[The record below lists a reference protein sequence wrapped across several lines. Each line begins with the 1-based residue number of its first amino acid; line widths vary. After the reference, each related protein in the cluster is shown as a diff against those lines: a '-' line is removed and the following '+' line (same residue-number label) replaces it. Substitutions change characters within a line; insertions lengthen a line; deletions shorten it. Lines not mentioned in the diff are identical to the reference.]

1 MVIDKYYNVLANNEM
16 HYFITSL
23 TEVEFLKTL
32 DATFGSGN
40 YIITEE
46 GRAILSAELSRLKE
60 LVKNGEEILEGTND

>member
-32 DATFGSGN
+32 DATFGIGS

-46 GRAILSAELSRLKE
+46 GWLY
-60 LVKNGEEILEGTND
+60 